1 MRVLPR
7 KTKLEMLAAA
17 SAARVVVGI
26 FGDTERCSFEPRV
39 LADLSEL
46 ESAISRWEFVGIA
59 VFLGIPPKVLLA
71 VHLDSHAKVAFDQVI
86 SRLTDAAVR
95 DAGFWT
101 PRASRLAMVS
111 GDRTI
116 EASRG

>member
-7 KTKLEMLAAA
+7 KTKLEMLA
-17 SAARVVVGI
+17 
-26 FGDTERCSFEPRV
+26 
-39 LADLSEL
+39 
-46 ESAISRWEFVGIA
+46 
-59 VFLGIPPKVLLA
+59 
-71 VHLDSHAKVAFDQVI
+71 AFDQVI

-95 DAGFWT
+95 DTGFWT

-116 EASRG
+116 EVSRG